1 MFALQAM
8 VLSYIIRF
16 TCSLHNL
23 TFPLNFNQYHA
34 PAAQPFLLPSS
45 CQACGLKGG
54 PCMPFQRQRDEKWCM
69 ATLRKGYPWYQV
81 WIPSGLDRLD
91 VRSCISLFLRSPY
104 FSINFLMKVVPC
116 VARPIINK
124 MFGNDKFPTLYSEG
138 PKGM

>member
-8 VLSYIIRF
+8 VFSYIIRF

-34 PAAQPFLLPSS
+34 LAAQPFMLPSS

-91 VRSCISLFLRSPY
+91 VRSCISLFFVVALLLYQFSHEGCPLCRSPHY
-104 FSINFLMKVVPC
+104 KQDVRKRQVSNSV
-116 VARPIINK
+116 
-124 MFGNDKFPTLYSEG
+124 
-138 PKGM
+138 